1 VPSKPTTADD
11 ATPCVGAPPT
21 ESRWQAA
28 LDRAL
33 APVGGRDGRI
43 GRIIGF
49 AVALAARYGAHR
61 GSLSAG
67 GIAFFA
73 ALSLAPMTIAI
84 GALAGLVIDPERLR
98 EGMAALIDQTPAAS
112 ALQPLVDQLAAL
124 AESTSVAGITVT
136 GLVGLL
142 IAVFAASRVV
152 AAGRAVL
159 DVAFDHPYEGGGVR
173 ARLFATLVTLLAM
186 VVVLVV
192 ITLVTVLPA
201 VLDALGIDG
210 WFITAVRGPL
220 APVISLA
227 VTYLAVRALY
237 ARGPRR
243 PDRIGFW
250 SPGAAAAAVWLV
262 AVGIGLD
269 VYAVRSATLGVAAAI
284 LGGAAVL
291 LLWIYLC
298 AVGLVLGAEW
308 EGMRLDRRRA
318 AAADD
323 SQAA

>member
-1 VPSKPTTADD
+1 MPSEPTTAGG
-11 ATPCVGAPPT
+11 ATTRDVAV
-21 ESRWQAA
+21 RAA
-28 LDRAL
+28 GQWHPLLDRLL

-43 GRIIGF
+43 GRLIGF
-49 AVALAARYGAHR
+49 ALALAARYGEHR

-98 EGMAALIDQTPAAS
+98 EGIAALIDQTPAAA

-136 GLVGLL
+136 GILSLL

-159 DVAFDHPYEGGGVR
+159 DVSFGHPYGGGGMR
-173 ARLFATLVTLLAM
+173 ARLVATLVTLLSL
-186 VVVLVV
+186 VVILAV
-192 ITLVTVLPA
+192 ITLVTVLPT
-201 VLDALGIDG
+201 VLRALSIDG

-220 APVISLA
+220 APVLSL
-227 VTYLAVRALY
+227 VVLYLVVHALY
-237 ARGPRR
+237 ARGPKR
-243 PDRIGFW
+243 PDRIGRW

-269 VYAVRSATLGVAAAI
+269 LYVVRSATLGVAAAI

-308 EGMRLDRRRA
+308 EGMRLERRRET
-318 AAADD
+318 AADS
-323 SQAA
+323 SQST